1 MATDLYLGLD
11 IGGTKMAVG
20 IADAQGRLA
29 ADAAEPTD
37 PAWRPGDVVEALH
50 RMSQGVCGEAGVEM
64 QDLRAVGI
72 SYGGPVDY
80 AAGVTVT
87 CHHLEGWENVPL
99 VRLVEERF
107 GLPAAMDND
116 ANAAALAEAVFG
128 AGKGH
133 THLLYLTVSSGIG
146 GGIIIDGEIYRG
158 ATSMAGEIGH
168 TTVKPDGPVCTCGR
182 RGCLEA
188 LASGW
193 SIARR
198 ATEKAREW
206 PGESALKGEG
216 EITAQAVARAADGG
230 DALALE
236 IMRET
241 ADYLAFGIGAGVNL
255 LNPTLVVLGGGVSQ
269 AGAVLFDP
277 LREALG
283 KYALKENAAAVEVA
297 PAALGAQVGVLG
309 GVALALSVGA
319 GRCGPGG
326 E

>member
-1 MATDLYLGLD
+1 MASELYLGLD
-11 IGGTKMAVG
+11 IGGTKLAVG
-20 IADAQGRLA
+20 IADKQGRVA

-37 PAWRPGDVVEALH
+37 PDSRPGDVVEALH
-50 RMSQGVCGEAGVEM
+50 RMSTAVCAQTGVALE
-64 QDLRAVGI
+64 DLRAVGI

-80 AAGVTVT
+80 PAGVTVT
-87 CHHLEGWENVPL
+87 CHHLQGWENVPL

-168 TTVKPDGPVCTCGR
+168 MTVKPDGAVCTCGR

-188 LASGW
+188 MASGW

-198 ATEKAREW
+198 AKEAAKAW
-206 PGESALKGEG
+206 PGESSLKGLE
-216 EITAQAVARAADGG
+216 EITAQAVARAADAG

-255 LNPTLVVLGGGVSQ
+255 LNPTLVVIGGGVSQ
-269 AGAVLFDP
+269 AGEVLFGP
-277 LREALG
+277 LRRALG
-283 KYALKENAAAVEVA
+283 KYALKENAQAVRVV

-309 GVALALSVGA
+309 GVALALA
-319 GRCGPGG
+319 G
-326 E
+326 

>member
-1 MATDLYLGLD
+1 MADLYLGLD
-11 IGGTKMAVG
+11 IGGTKLAVG
-20 IADAQGRLA
+20 IANAEGRVL

-37 PAWRPGDVVEALH
+37 PTSRPGDVVEALY
-50 RMSQGVCGEAGVEM
+50 RMSQAVCAKAGVGLR
-64 QDLRAVGI
+64 DLRAVGI

-80 AAGVTVT
+80 PAGVTVT
-87 CHHLEGWENVPL
+87 CHHLQGWEKVPL
-99 VRLVEERF
+99 VRMVEERF

-128 AGKGH
+128 AGRGH

-146 GGIIIDGEIYRG
+146 GGIIIEGEIYRG

-168 TTVKPDGPVCTCGR
+168 MTVKPDGPVCTCGR

-188 LASGW
+188 MASGW

-198 ATEKAREW
+198 AQEAAAAW
-206 PGESALKGEG
+206 PGESALKRLA
-216 EITAQAVARAADGG
+216 EITAQAVAQAAEAG

-241 ADYLAFGIGAGVNL
+241 ADNLAFGIGAGVNL
-255 LNPTLVVLGGGVSQ
+255 LNPTLVVIGGGVSQ
-269 AGAVLFDP
+269 AGEVLFGP

-283 KYALKENAAAVEVA
+283 RYALKENAQAVRVA

-309 GVALALSVGA
+309 GVALARSARA
-319 GRCGPGG
+319 G
-326 E
+326 